1 MKQDNNNSNNDDMER
16 LSLGEL
22 KARLAGGPELAV
34 VWGQI
39 ERATKKTGRN
49 GKPYLEWTVR
59 DAGDSAG
66 IKVWDNHPAFAEAA
80 ALRGGTF
87 LELAGGWAMS
97 EYGLEPRDWTFRA
110 LSAEEQKEVLAGSPE
125 MRETQKRDYAEIER
139 LGRSLADPRLKA
151 LVMRFLEQFGAR
163 FKRTAG
169 ARDYHH
175 ARRGGLVEHTAQM
188 MRAASA
194 LAAVYPVVNRDLLL
208 AGALFHDCGKLWE
221 NCYAE
226 GGFNMPY
233 PLSGEMLG
241 HITIGIELVNKL
253 WRELM
258 DSAEAKPWRDME
270 PAGEDVRLHLLHLV
284 ASHHGEYAFGS
295 PVLPK
300 TPEAMLL
307 HYIDNIDAKMEM
319 LRKAYD
325 GTEIAPGIFD
335 KVRPLPQRLV
345 KPLAHV
351 MPEKP
356 PEDEEGLRVMEEED
370 ALESLWIKD

>member
-1 MKQDNNNSNNDDMER
+1 MNQDNNDDMER

-22 KARLAGGPELAV
+22 KARLSGGPELAA

-39 ERATKKTGRN
+39 ERASKKTGRN
-49 GKPYLEWTVR
+49 GKPYLEWVVR

-66 IKVWDNHPAFAEAA
+66 IKIWDNHPAFAEAA
-80 ALRGGTF
+80 ALRGGAF

-97 EYGLEPRDWTFRA
+97 EYGLEPRDMRFRA
-110 LSAEEQKEVLAGSPE
+110 LSAEEQKEVLNGTPE

-139 LGRSLADPRLKA
+139 LGRSLGDPRLKA
-151 LVMRFLEQFGAR
+151 LVLRFLEQFGAR

-169 ARDYHH
+169 ARNFHH

-188 MRAASA
+188 MRSAAA
-194 LAAVYPVVNRDLLL
+194 LAAVYPAVNRDLLL

-258 DSAEAKPWRDME
+258 DSAEAKPWRELE
-270 PAGEDVRLHLLHLV
+270 PACEDVRLHLLHLV
-284 ASHHGEYAFGS
+284 ASHHGEHAFGS

-300 TPEAMLL
+300 TPEAILL

-319 LRKAYD
+319 LSKAYE
-325 GTEIAPGIFD
+325 GAEIAPGIFD
-335 KVRPLPQRLV
+335 KVRPLTQHFV
-345 KPLAHV
+345 KPLARV
-351 MPEKP
+351 LPEKAEAEAEP
-356 PEDEEGLRVMEEED
+356 RVMEEEE